1 MQVSYVRLNLC
12 SALLNTALPG
22 SNQIAEMGGSIRGDN
37 EAYQRRPTRK
47 IALDDDHSI
56 VVAAE
61 PVRCSETRSYKGSKI
76 LISPEA
82 YEMASWRR
90 AVSLLP
96 ISYQVWTRYCYGDS
110 LAYDGQTLICLHAWS
125 AFQVYQTE
133 IGAPRMNKNT
143 KTMMQR
149 FVWLAVQV
157 SKKIANWQPVD
168 YDTTK
173 LAALAGVAVDN
184 WINNYQPRW
193 EALLEVIEVLDREA
207 LTYAAQKYRSEGC
220 IC

>member
-1 MQVSYVRLNLC
+1 MQVSYIRRNLC
-12 SALLNTALPG
+12 SALLNTTLPG
-22 SNQIAEMGGSIRGDN
+22 RNQLAQMGGSVRGVNDS
-37 EAYQRRPTRK
+37 YQRHPTRK
-47 IALDDDHSI
+47 IALDDDHSV

-76 LISPEA
+76 LISPGT

-96 ISYQVWTRYCYGDS
+96 TSYQAWTRYCYGDS
-110 LAYDGQTLICLHAWS
+110 LAFDDQTLICIHAWS

-133 IGAPRMNKNT
+133 IGARRMGKKT

-157 SKKIANWQPVD
+157 SKKIANRQPVT
-168 YDTTK
+168 YSEK
-173 LAALAGVAVDN
+173 ELALLAGVTAQN
-184 WINNYQPRW
+184 WSMNYQPRW
-193 EALLEVIEVLDREA
+193 EALLQVIEVLDREA
-207 LTYAAQKYRSEGC
+207 LTYAAQKYRAEGC

>member
-12 SALLNTALPG
+12 SALLNTTLPG

-96 ISYQVWTRYCYGDS
+96 TTYQVWTRYCYGDS
-110 LAYDGQTLICLHAWS
+110 LAFEDQTLICLHTWS

-133 IGAPRMNKNT
+133 IGAPRMSK
-143 KTMMQR
+143 KVKAMIQR

-157 SKKIANWQPVD
+157 SKKIANWQPVT
-168 YDTTK
+168 YSATE
-173 LAALAGVAVDN
+173 LALLAGVTAQN
-184 WINNYQPRW
+184 WSMNYQTRW
-193 EALLEVIEVLDREA
+193 EALLQVIEVLDQEA
-207 LTYAAQKYRSEGC
+207 LTYAAQKYRTESC